1 MTIASHT
8 HSLTPSIATTYGV
21 FEESGANTYAYS
33 DLEFEVNGSAATDTP
48 AAISGASG
56 WYEVDLT
63 ADVVDSVGRPVQA
76 ANYVTVQVKAAS
88 KASKTV
94 QVTAEIERRTVIQS
108 IATV

>member
-1 MTIASHT
+1 MDLSSAIT
-8 HSLTPSIATTYGV
+8 TTYGV

-33 DLEFEVNGSAATDTP
+33 DLEFLVNGSAASDTP
-48 AAISGASG
+48 SAISGASG

-63 ADVVDSVGRPVQA
+63 ADVVDSVGRPNQA
-76 ANYVTVQVKAAS
+76 ANYVTVQIKTAS

-94 QVTAEIERRTVIQS
+94 QVTAEIERRTIIQS